1 MAVGHTHV
9 VVIGGIFGSLLII
22 VVEKLLELR
31 LILKLHYLDVD
42 WSIVIVVRE

>member
-1 MAVGHTHV
+1 MAVGHAHL
-9 VVIGGIFGSLLII
+9 VVIGGIFGSLFII

-31 LILKLHYLDVD
+31 LILKLNNLDVD

>member
-1 MAVGHTHV
+1 MAVGHAHLV
-9 VVIGGIFGSLLII
+9 FIGRIFGSLLII

>member
-1 MAVGHTHV
+1 MAVGHAHL
-9 VVIGGIFGSLLII
+9 VVIGGILGSLLII